1 MTRAETAM
9 LLALMAAAW
18 PKFEPDDAK
27 VALWHE
33 LFEDTDFRVAQVA
46 LKKLML
52 SSPYPPTIADMRRE
66 VLAVTTPPEDRITP
80 AEAWGL
86 VKKCFSKY
94 SINREK
100 EVLERLPGPVAD
112 TVRYMGWRE
121 LCMSDEGEI
130 VRAQF
135 MRMFDQVA
143 TRRREEALLPPAMR
157 ETIGQLASKMDMERL
172 EKKPDLKLMSGRGG
186 HGSPT
191 QASRPPCPAK
201 KAAASTG
208 ARTVAQ

>member
-157 ETIGQLASKMDMERL
+157 ATISQLAAKMGMERL
-172 EKKPDLKLMSGRGG
+172 EKKPNLKLIDRKGG
-186 HGSPT
+186 PDHG
-191 QASRPPCPAK
+191 QA
-201 KAAASTG
+201 
-208 ARTVAQ
+208 

>member
-1 MTRAETAM
+1 VTRAETAM

-80 AEAWGL
+80 AEAWGM
-86 VKKCFSKY
+86 VSHAIRDY
-94 SINREK
+94 GSYRER
-100 EVLERLPGPVAD
+100 EGLESLPPV
-112 TVRYMGWRE
+112 VRKTAEYIGWRE
-121 LCMSDEGEI
+121 LCLSEEGEI
-130 VRAQF
+130 LRAQF
-135 MRMFDQVA
+135 MRMFQQVSE
-143 TRRREEALLPPAMR
+143 RRREEVLLPPAVR
-157 ETIGQLASKMDMERL
+157 ELIGKLASGMDMS
-172 EKKPDLKLMSGRGG
+172 KKVDKRPELKLVSGKGG
-186 HGSPT
+186 PKHGQAQET
-191 QASRPPCPAK
+191 QTP
-201 KAAASTG
+201 
-208 ARTVAQ
+208 